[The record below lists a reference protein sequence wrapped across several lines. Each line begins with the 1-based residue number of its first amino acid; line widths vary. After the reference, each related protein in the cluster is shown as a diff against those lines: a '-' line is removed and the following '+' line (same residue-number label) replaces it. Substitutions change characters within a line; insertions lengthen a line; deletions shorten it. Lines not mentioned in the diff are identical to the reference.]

1 VGLRIATGSSS
12 TPGYNAKTP
21 DTTHFALFLGA
32 AILLVLTPGPG
43 LFYVLARSLAGGRK
57 EGVLSSLGTFVG
69 GIVQVVAAATGLSA
83 LLATSA
89 LTFSIVNYAGAGYLI
104 YLGVRMIKA
113 SNEALPT
120 ASVEP
125 VQRNSFRQ
133 GIWTEVLNPKT
144 ALFFLAFVPQ
154 FVSPMKGHL
163 FLQFVMLGGLSVAL
177 NTSADLVVA
186 TFAGTVSDNL
196 KRNPRIQRRQ
206 RLASGF
212 GMIGL
217 GVYVGCSGSGH
228 AE

>member
-1 VGLRIATGSSS
+1 
-12 TPGYNAKTP
+12 
-21 DTTHFALFLGA
+21 
-32 AILLVLTPGPG
+32 
-43 LFYVLARSLAGGRK
+43 
-57 EGVLSSLGTFVG
+57 
-69 GIVQVVAAATGLSA
+69 
-83 LLATSA
+83 
-89 LTFSIVNYAGAGYLI
+89 
-104 YLGVRMIKA
+104 
-113 SNEALPT
+113 
-120 ASVEP
+120 
-125 VQRNSFRQ
+125 
-133 GIWTEVLNPKT
+133 
-144 ALFFLAFVPQ
+144 
-154 FVSPMKGHL
+154 MKGHL